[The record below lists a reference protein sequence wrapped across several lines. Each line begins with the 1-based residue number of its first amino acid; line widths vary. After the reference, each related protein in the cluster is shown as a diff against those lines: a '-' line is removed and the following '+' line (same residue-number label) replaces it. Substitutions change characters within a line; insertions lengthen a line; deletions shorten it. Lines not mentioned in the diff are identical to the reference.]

1 MRIHFICAVMLLVLA
16 TPGCCFRG
24 GYPAGYYAPGPSVVP
39 QQPSTGFP
47 GGPFY
52 QPGGTYPYPTN
63 GATPYVPGT
72 SPSGP
77 TLMPPGNSGGSTTYE
92 SPSGSTGSA
101 PTFNPETPAGDKVPL
116 PGDDPGFE
124 RGSAKPTLRPTTS
137 SVEPQD
143 APSMVQN
150 ESRPRP
156 RPSADTSVNLPEA
169 DDPFEAPAVRQASAT
184 DTADDDVQ
192 FADSKPAVTRGVPK
206 PYAHDPEWNWVQGVV
221 DYDPE
226 SKTWM
231 LMYDDS
237 PDKAD
242 QLGGVI
248 TLVDHPALSKLRTGD
263 AVRIEG
269 SVDENVGDSR
279 NMPVFRIAKTKKL

>member
-16 TPGCCFRG
+16 TSGCCFRG
-24 GYPAGYYAPGPSVVP
+24 GYPTGYYAPGPSVVP

-52 QPGGTYPYPTN
+52 QPGGAYPYPTN
-63 GATPYVPGT
+63 GGTPYVPGT

-92 SPSGSTGSA
+92 SPSGGAGSA

-116 PGDDPGFE
+116 PGDDPGFD
-124 RGSAKPTLRPTTS
+124 RGSAKPKLTPTTS
-137 SVEPQD
+137 ALEPQD
-143 APSMVQN
+143 PPSMVQK

-156 RPSADTSVNLPEA
+156 RPSVDANANLPEA
-169 DDPFEAPAVRQASAT
+169 DDPFEAPSVRQASAT
-184 DTADDDVQ
+184 DTTDDDVQ
-192 FADSKPAVTRGVPK
+192 FADSQPALTRGTPK
-206 PYAHDPEWNWVQGVV
+206 PYAHDPEWNWIQGIV

-231 LMYDDS
+231 IMYDDT

-242 QLGGVI
+242 QLGGVM
-248 TLVDHPALSKLRTGD
+248 TLVDHPALTKLRTGD

-269 SVDENVGDSR
+269 TVDENVGDSR
-279 NMPVFRIAKTKKL
+279 NMPVFRIARAKKL